1 MPPHFSRHILPPHF
15 RATVSP
21 FVSPSVTRH
30 CRHILPPHF
39 SRHSFSIRLSIRH
52 APQVFHEE
60 CHSIA
65 FHPSGLHVLCGFS
78 DKLRLMNVLVDE
90 MRTYRFLSHSAP
102 FLPHVRAH
110 SSHIPPFK
118 FFVLERCFFSLTRPH
133 FSHMSEPILP
143 ISHLLNPSF
152 WRGVFSSHSTPFL
165 PHVRAHSSHISSFNF
180 CVLESSP
187 SRARP
192 RAASPTAASASRRST
207 GTRSRCTPRTR
218 ASTWAICA
226 DTAAR

>member
-1 MPPHFSRHILPPHF
+1 MTPHFA
-15 RATVSP
+15 AT
-21 FVSPSVTRH
+21 F
-30 CRHILPPHF
+30 CRHIFRAIFCRHIFAPQFLHSSLHPSRATGLPRGVPLDRLPPVGPP
-39 SRHSFSIRLSIRH
+39 RALRLQRQASADERARRRDANI
-52 APQVFHEE
+52 QVFI
-60 CHSIA
+60 SL
-65 FHPSGLHVLCGFS
+65 G
-78 DKLRLMNVLVDE
+78 
-90 MRTYRFLSHSAP
+90 P